1 MQKIKFT
8 VFVLFLFSLISSFFF
23 SSCSDQKEN
32 LPDISNLNIDVKME
46 RVDKKIFDGQTKE
59 EILTYLKENPDLLLN
74 GFRVN
79 DIRILEELV
88 KRANDPYIDTLQN
101 QVDKVYD
108 FDKLKEQLND
118 VFGYTKYYYPDFY
131 VPKVY
136 TIVAGFEMDV
146 VPSDSMFL
154 VGLDY
159 FLGEQSY
166 YRPPIEVV
174 PNYIWQRYSP
184 EAIQTHIARE
194 ISGRYNLSNP
204 SDNSLVN
211 EMIWWGKTYY
221 FIEKT
226 VPKAA
231 DSLVIGYSNQEI
243 QDCETYQEDVW
254 GHFVKNELF
263 YATSQVEKRKYLEAR
278 PHTFEIGQEC
288 PGRIAQ
294 WLGWQIVRA
303 YMEKNPQITL
313 PELMK
318 MTNHKDIFEQS
329 KYRPKQQKE

>member
-1 MQKIKFT
+1 MQKIKLT
-8 VFVLFLFSLISSFFF
+8 VFVFFTLITSLLF
-23 SSCSDQKEN
+23 SSCSTQKET
-32 LPDISNLNIDVKME
+32 LPDISNLKVNVEME
-46 RVDKKIFDGQTKE
+46 RVDRKIFDNQSKE
-59 EILTYLKENPDLLLN
+59 EILTYLKENPDLLLK

-88 KRANDPYIDTLQN
+88 KRANDPYIDTVQN
-101 QVDKVYD
+101 QVDELYD
-108 FDKLKEQLND
+108 FDELRQQLND
-118 VFGYTKYYYPDFY
+118 VFSYTKFYYPDFY

-136 TIVAGFEMDV
+136 TIVAGYEMDV

-159 FLGEQSY
+159 FLGNQSY
-166 YRPPIEVV
+166 YRPPIETI
-174 PNYIWQRYSP
+174 PNYLWERYHP

-194 ISGRYNLSNP
+194 LSGRYNLSNP
-204 SDNSLVN
+204 SDNSMIN

-221 FIEKT
+221 FIEKV

-243 QDCETYQEDVW
+243 KDCETYQTDVW
-254 GHFVKNELF
+254 GHFVKQELF
-263 YATSQVEKRKYLEAR
+263 YATAQVEKRKYLEAR

-303 YMEKNPQITL
+303 YMKQNPDVTL

-318 MTNHKDIFEQS
+318 MTNHKEIFEQS
-329 KYRPKQQKE
+329 KYRPKNKE

>member
-1 MQKIKFT
+1 MQANRIL
-8 VFVLFLFSLISSFFF
+8 VFLFLLISSLTIF
-23 SSCSDQKEN
+23 SCSVQKEN
-32 LPDISNLNIDVKME
+32 LPDISDLKVNVEIE

-59 EILTYLKENPDLLLN
+59 EILVYLRANPDLLLK
-74 GFRVN
+74 GFRAN
-79 DIRILEELV
+79 DSRILEELV

-101 QVDKVYD
+101 QVDKVYN
-108 FDKLKEQLND
+108 FDELRKELND
-118 VFGYTKYYYPDFY
+118 LFSYTKYYYPDLY
-131 VPKVY
+131 VPKIY

-159 FLGEQSY
+159 FLGDQSY
-166 YRPPIEVV
+166 YRPPIENV
-174 PNYIWQRYSP
+174 PNYIWQRYHP

-194 ISGRYNLSNP
+194 LSGRYNLSNP
-204 SDNSLVN
+204 SDNSLIN

-221 FIEKT
+221 FIEKV
-226 VPKAA
+226 VPMAA

-243 QDCETYQEDVW
+243 QDCETFQNDVW
-254 GHFVKNELF
+254 GHFVKQELF
-263 YATSQVEKRKYLEAR
+263 YATSQIEKRKYLEAR

-303 YMEKNPQITL
+303 YMEKNPKVTL
-313 PELMK
+313 SELMK

-329 KYRPKQQKE
+329 KYRPKQKE

>member
-1 MQKIKFT
+1 MQKIKRA
-8 VFVLFLFSLISSFFF
+8 VFVLLSFTLLTFFLF
-23 SSCSDQKEN
+23 SSCSTQKET
-32 LPDISNLNIDVKME
+32 LPDISNLKVNVEIE
-46 RVDKKIFDGQTKE
+46 RVDRKIFDGQTKE
-59 EILTYLKENPDLLLN
+59 EILAYLKENPDLLLK

-101 QVDKVYD
+101 QVDEVYN
-108 FDKLKEQLND
+108 FEELKQQLND
-118 VFGYTKYYYPDFY
+118 VFSYTKYYYPEFY

-146 VPSDSMFL
+146 VPSDSIFL

-159 FLGEQSY
+159 FLGEKSY

-204 SDNSLVN
+204 SDNSLIN

-221 FIEKT
+221 FIEKV

-243 QDCETYQEDVW
+243 QDCETYQNDVW

-263 YATSQVEKRKYLEAR
+263 YATSQIEKRKYLEAR

-318 MTNHKDIFEQS
+318 MKNHKDIFEQS
-329 KYRPKQQKE
+329 KYRPKQQE

>member
-1 MQKIKFT
+1 MQKIKHT
-8 VFVLFLFSLISSFFF
+8 VFVLFFFSLINTFFF
-23 SSCSDQKEN
+23 SSCSTQKET
-32 LPDISNLNIDVKME
+32 LPDISDLKVNVEME

-59 EILTYLKENPDLLLN
+59 EILNYLKEHPDLLLK

-79 DIRILEELV
+79 DIRVLDELV
-88 KRANDPYIDTLQN
+88 KRANDPYIDTVQN
-101 QVDKVYD
+101 QVDELYD
-108 FDKLKEQLND
+108 FDELREQLND
-118 VFGYTKYYYPDFY
+118 VFSYTKYYYPDFY
-131 VPKVY
+131 VPKIY
-136 TIVAGFEMDV
+136 TIVAGYEMDV

-154 VGLDY
+154 IGLDY

-174 PNYIWQRYSP
+174 PNYIWQRYHP
-184 EAIQTHIARE
+184 EAIQTHVARE
-194 ISGRYNLSNP
+194 LSGRYNLSNP

-221 FIEKT
+221 FIEKV

-231 DSLVIGYSNQEI
+231 DSLIIGYSNQEI
-243 QDCETYQEDVW
+243 QDCETYQTDVW
-254 GHFVKNELF
+254 GHFVKQELF
-263 YATSQVEKRKYLEAR
+263 YATSQIEKRKYLEAR

-303 YMEKNPQITL
+303 YMEKNPDVSL
-313 PELMK
+313 PQLMK
-318 MTNHKDIFEQS
+318 MTNHKEIFEQS
-329 KYRPKQQKE
+329 KYRPKKQ

>member
-1 MQKIKFT
+1 M
-8 VFVLFLFSLISSFFF
+8 
-23 SSCSDQKEN
+23 
-32 LPDISNLNIDVKME
+32 
-46 RVDKKIFDGQTKE
+46 
-59 EILTYLKENPDLLLN
+59 
-74 GFRVN
+74 
-79 DIRILEELV
+79 EELV
-88 KRANDPYIDTLQN
+88 KRANDPYIDTVQN
-101 QVDKVYD
+101 QVDELYD
-108 FDKLKEQLND
+108 FDELRQQLND
-118 VFGYTKYYYPDFY
+118 VFSYTKFYYPDFY

-136 TIVAGFEMDV
+136 TIVAGYEMDV

-159 FLGEQSY
+159 FLGDQSY
-166 YRPPIEVV
+166 YRPPIETI
-174 PNYIWQRYSP
+174 PNYLWERYHP

-204 SDNSLVN
+204 SDNSMIN

-221 FIEKT
+221 FIEKV

-243 QDCETYQEDVW
+243 QDCETYQTDVW
-254 GHFVKNELF
+254 GHFVKQELF
-263 YATSQVEKRKYLEAR
+263 YATAQVEKRKYLEAR

-303 YMEKNPQITL
+303 YMKQNPDVTL

-318 MTNHKDIFEQS
+318 MTNHKEIFEQS
-329 KYRPKQQKE
+329 KYRPKKQE

>member
-1 MQKIKFT
+1 MKKIKLT
-8 VFVLFLFSLISSFFF
+8 LSVFFLFTSLLF
-23 SSCSDQKEN
+23 SSCSLQKET
-32 LPDISNLNIDVKME
+32 LPDISDLKVNVEIE
-46 RVDKKIFDGQTKE
+46 RVDKKIFDGQSKE
-59 EILTYLKENPDLLLN
+59 EILVYLKQNPDLLLK

-79 DIRILEELV
+79 DIRILDELA

-101 QVDKVYD
+101 QVDKIYD
-108 FDKLKEQLND
+108 FDKLKEQLNN
-118 VFGYTKYYYPDFY
+118 VFSYTKYYYPDFY

-159 FLGEQSY
+159 FLGNQSY
-166 YRPPIEVV
+166 YRPPIEAI
-174 PNYIWQRYSP
+174 PNYIWERYHP

-194 ISGRYNLSNP
+194 LSGRYNLSNP

-221 FIEKT
+221 FIEKV
-226 VPKAA
+226 VPNAA

-243 QDCETYQEDVW
+243 QDCETYQNDVW
-254 GHFVKNELF
+254 GHFVKQELF
-263 YATSQVEKRKYLEAR
+263 YATSQIEKRKYLEAR

-303 YMEKNPQITL
+303 YMEKNPKVTL

-318 MTNHKDIFEQS
+318 MKNHKDIFEQS
-329 KYRPKQQKE
+329 KYRPKQKEN